1 MIEQHPTGA
10 GRRRLGRI
18 AAPVLVVVVLATAG
32 VALAVPAAA
41 LSGRSSTRVAAAAP
55 CARAQRLW
63 ARLLTANTKAKAAF
77 TKAQALQNRLIR
89 SDRARLAQRLD
100 VRLAYLRSLHT
111 RYVNLVATIE
121 ARIQG
126 RCSASPPQL
135 VSY

>member
-1 MIEQHPTGA
+1 MIA
-10 GRRRLGRI
+10 RLRLLG
-18 AAPVLVVVVLATAG
+18 VLTLAIL
-32 VALAVPAAA
+32 ALAVPAAA
-41 LSGRSSTRVAAAAP
+41 QPGPGPTSGRSTAAAP
-55 CARAQRLW
+55 CARAQKLW

-121 ARIQG
+121 ARIRG

-135 VSY
+135 TSY